1 MDTYQR
7 PLQKRGAVA
16 WIFCAALVAFY
27 LLIYYTYAFEGPA
40 RRLGLGDKWTLYGV
54 LYTLAMVAGGIY
66 FLRRHG
72 NSRYQRIRTI
82 TVVAV
87 QVVLAFALPIVM
99 RSEEHTSEL
108 QSRVDLV
115 CRLLLEKKNTLELV
129 HEQHALQ

>member
-1 MDTYQR
+1 MDTYRR

-16 WIFCAALVAFY
+16 WVLCAALVTFY
-27 LLIYYTYAFEGPA
+27 LLIYYTDAFEGPA

-72 NSRYQRIRTI
+72 DSRYQRIRTI

-87 QVVLAFALPIVM
+87 QGVLALALPIVLKVLG
-99 RSEEHTSEL
+99 RPGNYFSVL
-108 QSRVDLV
+108 
-115 CRLLLEKKNTLELV
+115 
-129 HEQHALQ
+129 